1 MPVQPA
7 RRPGRMLAVALLVA
21 ALALAGCQQVAATV
35 KTTDALADAGV
46 QDPIVTIE
54 TDAGVK
60 TLTVRYHSRATTP
73 LGLAVEQDRI
83 AEIVWKTAKLDLGR
97 LRVDQEGGPTGVRP
111 SRAYSPSELA
121 DRFGPRPPELDDTG
135 TSPWLAT
142 GAVLLVVVVVLALA
156 LAVGGVVW
164 YMYFRRRQAAVPPW
178 LAGSGYPGWDGYEP
192 PPAGPGS
199 PAPPAP
205 PASYPA
211 ATPGHPGY
219 PQARARARPAPEAGG
234 APEPES
240 WPADEEGTGAAGPAG
255 TAARGEGQRDDPD
268 ADPPLGGAWRR
279 G

>member
-7 RRPGRMLAVALLVA
+7 RRPGRTLMAALLVA
-21 ALALAGCQQVAATV
+21 ALALAGCGQVAATV
-35 KTTDALADAGV
+35 KTTDALADAGI
-46 QDPIVTIE
+46 QDPVVTIE
-54 TDAGVK
+54 TDASVK
-60 TLTVRYHSRATTP
+60 TLTVRYHSRATIP
-73 LGLAVEQDRI
+73 QELAEEQDRI

-97 LRVDQEGGPTGVRP
+97 LRVDQEGGPTDVPP
-111 SRAYSPSELA
+111 SRAYDRGELV
-121 DRFGPRPPELDDTG
+121 DRFGQRPPELDDTG
-135 TSPWLAT
+135 TSPLLAT

-164 YMYFRRRQAAVPPW
+164 YQYFRRRKAAVPPW

-199 PAPPAP
+199 PAPPA
-205 PASYPA
+205 SYPA

-219 PQARARARPAPEAGG
+219 PQARARARPAPEAAG

-240 WPADEEGTGAAGPAG
+240 WPADDEGTGTAGPAG
-255 TAARGEGQRDDPD
+255 TAARGEGRRDDDPD
-268 ADPPLGGAWRR
+268 ADPPLGGARRR